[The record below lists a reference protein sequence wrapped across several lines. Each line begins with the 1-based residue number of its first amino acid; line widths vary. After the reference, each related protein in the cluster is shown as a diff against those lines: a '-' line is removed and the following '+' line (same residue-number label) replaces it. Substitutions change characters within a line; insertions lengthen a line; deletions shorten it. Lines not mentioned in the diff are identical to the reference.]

1 MPRLSYEIVSV
12 IVPAL
17 HEDTEVWRG
26 LQLIPITGGK
36 SWEQDSRTH
45 ALSCQSVYFLL
56 QMATSGNI
64 IHDGEKQE
72 MT

>member
-26 LQLIPITGGK
+26 LQLTPITGGQ

-45 ALSCQSVYFLL
+45 ALSGQSVHFLL